1 MGKIFYLAELFNDLE
16 GLSFAFIILGCIAII
31 ILSAAAYTDD
41 LFTPYLY
48 DGKEES
54 KRLEKLAKFK
64 KRIKGIFVG
73 ILISGL
79 AIIIVPDR
87 RTYLLMVGGNA
98 VEEVAKNERVQEVA
112 GKTLDLIEQYLDQEL
127 NGKKVNTEN

>member
-1 MGKIFYLAELFNDLE
+1 MGKIFYLAELFSDLE
-16 GLSFAFIILGCIAII
+16 GLSLAFIILGCLAI
-31 ILSAAAYTDD
+31 LMLAAAGYTDD
-41 LFTPYLY
+41 LFTPYSY
-48 DGKEES
+48 DEKRES

-73 ILISGL
+73 VLISIL
-79 AIIIVPDR
+79 TIIIVPDR

-127 NGKKVNTEN
+127 NEKK